1 MSQGVVRACGL
12 PWVVKVETG
21 TPGYNVAVIWSMVLA
36 SRLCPDWYARDGK
49 TGANMQL
56 VIHHTRKSNGKKGEK
71 TVCGGLLRKQC
82 VGRHTSMA
90 RPARGLDVTEIPSD
104 RG

>member
-12 PWVVKVETG
+12 PWVLKVETG

-56 VIHHTRKSNGKKGEK
+56 VIHHTRKSNGKKEEKK
-71 TVCGGLLRKQC
+71 TVCGGLL
-82 VGRHTSMA
+82 
-90 RPARGLDVTEIPSD
+90 
-104 RG
+104 